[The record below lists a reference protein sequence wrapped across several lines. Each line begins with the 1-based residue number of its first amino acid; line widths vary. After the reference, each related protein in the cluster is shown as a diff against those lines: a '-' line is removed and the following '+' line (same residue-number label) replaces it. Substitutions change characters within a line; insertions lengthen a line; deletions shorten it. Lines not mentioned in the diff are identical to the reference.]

1 MEGGVFAFNSAPSI
15 AGLPHCAS
23 RDADRNVKANK
34 RWWQEIRSLVSLLA
48 FVAGAAFIFRSWQ
61 IAILLTAALGVHELG
76 HILAISLFGVDW
88 ATGFSIGG
96 AWTLS
101 PRDQRRALSHFVN
114 GVIHLTG
121 PFFNLLYAF
130 LALGI
135 HWALG
140 LNRDYWLRVA
150 NLSATVGLINALPIG
165 RVSDGGKAIHRIFS
179 SLDEKKER
187 WLLPAPILWL
197 LSLVWVVVVMPYNL
211 IGTLTLGLIGL
222 WFVVGL
228 LRESLRDDPTEAA
241 SSQAMTRNQGFL
253 LISYVVILLL
263 TSTVIILLTPL
274 WLTRDHVFGMV
285 SGLATVIRPVLTWL
299 LEQSQALSRIFFG
312 R

>member
-1 MEGGVFAFNSAPSI
+1 MK
-15 AGLPHCAS
+15 
-23 RDADRNVKANK
+23 ADK
-34 RWWQEIRSLVSLLA
+34 RWWQEIRSLLSLLA
-48 FVAGAAFIFRSWQ
+48 FVAGAAFIFQSWQ

-76 HILAISLFGVDW
+76 HILAISMFGVDW
-88 ATGFSIGG
+88 ATGFSISG

-101 PRDQRRALSHFVN
+101 PRDQRRALSHFAN
-114 GVIHLTG
+114 TVIHLTG

-135 HWALG
+135 DWAVG
-140 LNRDYWLRVA
+140 LNRDYWLRAA
-150 NLSATVGLINALPIG
+150 NLSATVGLINVLPIG
-165 RVSDGGKAIHRIFS
+165 RISDGGKAIHRVFS

-197 LSLVWVVVVMPYNL
+197 LSLLWVAMVTPYNW

-228 LRESLRDDPTEAA
+228 LSESLRDDPTEAV
-241 SSQAMTRNQGFL
+241 SSRAMTRNQGFL
-253 LISYVVILLL
+253 LISYMVILSL

-274 WLTRDHVFGMV
+274 WLTEGDVSGMV
-285 SGLATVIRPVLTWL
+285 GRLATVIRPLLTWL
-299 LEQSQALSRIFFG
+299 LEQSQALSRLLLG
-312 R
+312 Q

>member
-1 MEGGVFAFNSAPSI
+1 MK
-15 AGLPHCAS
+15 
-23 RDADRNVKANK
+23 ADR
-34 RWWQEIRSLVSLLA
+34 RWWQEIRSLLSLLA
-48 FVAGAAFIFRSWQ
+48 FLVGAAFIFQSWQ

-88 ATGFSIGG
+88 TTGFSIGG
-96 AWTLS
+96 AWTLT
-101 PRDQRRALSHFVN
+101 PRDERRALSHFAN
-114 GVIHLTG
+114 AIIHLTG

-150 NLSATVGLINALPIG
+150 NLSATVGLINVLPIE

-179 SLDEKKER
+179 SLDEEKER

-197 LSLVWVVVVMPYNL
+197 LSLLWVVIVTPYNWV
-211 IGTLTLGLIGL
+211 GTLTLGLIGL

-228 LRESLRDDPTEAA
+228 LRESLRDDPAEAA

-253 LISYVVILLL
+253 LISYMVILSL
-263 TSTVIILLTPL
+263 TSTVIVLLTPL
-274 WLTRDHVFGMV
+274 WLTEDHVFRMV
-285 SGLATVIRPVLTWL
+285 SGLATVIHPVLTRL
-299 LEQSQALSRIFFG
+299 LEQSQALSRLLLG
-312 R
+312 Q